1 MPLQLIKPAITAIAV
16 LLLGLPLTLYGW
28 LLSQRPARL
37 AEEKPLFQGIVYRRE
52 VLTQPR
58 PNLVHIV
65 RIDLT
70 EAGLRPLV
78 TPGEPA
84 PGIQE
89 IKARTTTEF
98 LTEFGVQLA
107 INASFFYPF
116 REDAPWDYYPQ
127 PGEPTNVLGVAI
139 SGGKPYSPPEADWV
153 ALCFLTNRRAEI
165 SARGTCPPGTQ
176 QAVAGNTLLISR
188 GKAVGAA
195 ANPSQNDFYG
205 RMAAGL
211 DASGST
217 LWLVA
222 IDDKQPFYSEGMTLA
237 ELGKILLSLGADS
250 ALNLDG
256 GGSTTLAMAG
266 PTGPMLLNAPI
277 HTKLPLRERPI
288 ANHLGFYA
296 RPIARK

>member
-1 MPLQLIKPAITAIAV
+1 MPLLRLKPAITAIAV

-28 LLSQRPARL
+28 FLSQRPARV
-37 AEEKPLFQGIVYRRE
+37 AQEKPLFQGIVYRRE
-52 VLTQPR
+52 VFTQPR

-70 EAGLRPLV
+70 QAGLRPLV
-78 TPGEPA
+78 TPGTPT
-84 PGIQE
+84 PGLQE
-89 IKARTTTEF
+89 IKARTTSEF

-107 INASFFYPF
+107 INANFFYPF
-116 REDAPWDYYPQ
+116 REDAPWDYAPQ
-127 PGEPTNVLGVAI
+127 AGEPTNVLGVAI
-139 SGGKPYSPPEADWV
+139 SDGKQYSPPEADWV
-153 ALCFLTNRRAEI
+153 ALCFLANRRAAI

-176 QAVAGNTLLISR
+176 QAVAGNTLLISQ

-195 ANPSQNDFYG
+195 DPSQNDFYG
-205 RMAAGL
+205 RTAVGL
-211 DASGST
+211 DARGST

-237 ELGKILLSLGADS
+237 ELGSIFLALGADS
-250 ALNLDG
+250 AINLDG

-266 PTGPMLLNAPI
+266 PSGPILLNAPI

-296 RPIARK
+296 RPAAPQ